1 MKQGGLFKGSYPPSL
16 HYGSPFSS
24 SFMFP
29 TFQNYS
35 QLPLLRA
42 HAPPPE
48 IGDKKVLKLF
58 AYVVV
63 VVCRQK
69 RPKFKNNGTLCLPP
83 PLARCGP
90 FPLSPKPNL
99 LVCICTLFRT
109 MRPLPSPPP
118 PPHFVHTHSTLSLS
132 LFSLSIFYRVCQGKC
147 ARCNT
152 ARAIIHS
159 LSSRALGRF
168 LHDTS
173 TLKQQL
179 LYFAISTP

>member
-48 IGDKKVLKLF
+48 RGDKKVLKLF
-58 AYVVV
+58 AYVVVV

-83 PLARCGP
+83 LARCGP

-99 LVCICTLFRT
+99 LVCARFFVQCVLS
-109 MRPLPSPPP
+109 PLRRRRSILYIHTVHSPFP
-118 PPHFVHTHSTLSLS
+118 FSLS
-132 LFSLSIFYRVCQGKC
+132 LFFTGYVRGNAQGVTRRV
-147 ARCNT
+147 
-152 ARAIIHS
+152 
-159 LSSRALGRF
+159 
-168 LHDTS
+168 
-173 TLKQQL
+173 
-179 LYFAISTP
+179 P

>member
-48 IGDKKVLKLF
+48 RGDKKVLKLF

-83 PLARCGP
+83 LARCGP

-99 LVCICTLFRT
+99 LVCARFFVQCVLSPLRRRRRILYIHTVHSPFR
-109 MRPLPSPPP
+109 
-118 PPHFVHTHSTLSLS
+118 FSLS
-132 LFSLSIFYRVCQGKC
+132 LFFYRVCQGKC

-173 TLKQQL
+173 LKQQL